1 MFNENERTVI
11 SAKEL
16 GKRLKKQRKNA
27 GYEKPRN
34 LALAICGFSPNE
46 KGLFDKE
53 QHRVAKAMQNIR
65 NWERGDNFPSSI
77 QELAKICNLLDC
89 DPDYLLYEDSV
100 YPRKEVKSIVDTTG
114 LPNAAA
120 EALLGINTYGPVN
133 SLKALDMILQH
144 EQMWT
149 FLSRK
154 EEAVS
159 GINLLWH
166 IGRYLSD
173 DRAES
178 HYLVYIDKKEGYPNN
193 RVEIS
198 ADNYINHGEPLAAL
212 YDRAILDTINDGLK
226 EMRKDGAKTV
236 TKPTPT
242 P

>member
-1 MFNENERTVI
+1 MINENERTI
-11 SAKEL
+11 ITTEEF

-34 LALAICGFSPNE
+34 LALAICGFSPDQ
-46 KGLFDKE
+46 KGLLDTE

-77 QELAKICNLLDC
+77 QELARLCNLLDC

-100 YPRKEVKSIVDTTG
+100 YPRKEVKSIVDATG
-114 LPNAAA
+114 LSNDAA
-120 EALLGINTYGPVN
+120 ETLLGIHKYGPTN
-133 SLKALDMILQH
+133 SLRALDMILQH
-144 EQMWT
+144 EQIWN

-154 EEAVS
+154 EETAS

-166 IGRYLSD
+166 IGRYLSE

-178 HYLVYIDKKEGYPNN
+178 HYLVYIDKKEGYPEN

-198 ADNYINHGEPLAAL
+198 ASNYINHGEPLAAL

-226 EMRKDGAKTV
+226 EIRKGNAK
-236 TKPTPT
+236 KP
-242 P
+242 